1 MHSGTRVEVRE
12 RPWMSI
18 FSFYLLSQKSLAA
31 CCAYSRLAGPEA
43 PRHISH
49 PVSSCLMH
57 WDYRCATTPSFMWVL
72 GIQTQ
77 PSHLCGKLIP
87 TEPCPEPRTNP
98 LILSG
103 GSNGVRMGWAVEGPV
118 IYIFK
123 PLILLFQKQLPFVRT
138 LNAVVGL
145 KCRPFVSTSNLL
157 SLTICKTQIIPESCL
172 AEKDT

>member
-1 MHSGTRVEVRE
+1 MHSGTRVEVGE

-18 FSFYLLSQKSLAA
+18 FSFYLLSQKF
-31 CCAYSRLAGPEA
+31 CCLLCILQAGWPWSSQTHFPPRLILP
-43 PRHISH
+43 
-49 PVSSCLMH
+49 
-57 WDYRCATTPSFMWVL
+57 YRCATTPSFMWVL

-77 PSHLCGKLIP
+77 PSRLCGKLIP

-103 GSNGVRMGWAVEGPV
+103 GSNGVRVGWAVEGPV

-145 KCRPFVSTSNLL
+145 KCRPFVSMSNLL